1 MSRITDGPI
10 EGGDTLNAASL
21 NDRFA
26 SYTQTDLN
34 QFNHRDAAHDLPQFA
49 PTNWLL
55 THAQEQGI
63 GLNDWKHTSSVTVAG
78 QTAAVPVD
86 PHPIEDGA
94 GNASIMSFGSGL
106 TIANSEV
113 LRVYWNL
120 SAKATQGSNWN
131 AAGSLGYYSFRN
143 APNPDTKED
152 TWGGCWV
159 FYLEWDITSAAR
171 ANFEPVPGQGD
182 FKTTIGS
189 YRGEPLTDMESSSVM
204 PAGLRFANEPDNGL
218 LPNASLESSQR
229 WRGISGAWYYPR
241 TQPAALVVYGL
252 RVVVKGVMH
261 PYKASGVNYM
271 VHDVIYSNGAS
282 LAYNGGNLAVLK
294 HRVK

>member
-21 NDRFA
+21 NDRFS

-49 PTNWLL
+49 STNWLL
-55 THAQEQGI
+55 SHAQEQGI
-63 GLNDWKHTSSVTVAG
+63 GLNDWKHTSSVTVNG
-78 QTAAVPVD
+78 MTAMPAN
-86 PHPIEDGA
+86 PHAIEDGA

-120 SAKATQGSNWN
+120 SVKATQGSNWD
-131 AAGSLGYYSFRN
+131 AAGSLGYYSFSA
-143 APNPDTKED
+143 APSPDTKED

-171 ANFEPVPGQGD
+171 ANFVPVTGQGD

-189 YRGEPLTDMESSSVM
+189 YRGEPLTNMESSSVV
-204 PAGLRFANEPDNGL
+204 PAGLRYANTPDNGL
-218 LPNASLESSQR
+218 LPRASVASGQL

-261 PYKASGVNYM
+261 PYKASGTNYM
-271 VHDVIYSNGAS
+271 VHDTTYSNGAS

>member
-10 EGGDTLNAASL
+10 EGGDTLDAASL
-21 NDRFA
+21 NTRFA

-49 PTNWLL
+49 SSNWLL
-55 THAQEQGI
+55 SHAQEQGI
-63 GLNDWKHTSSVTVAG
+63 GLNNWKHSSSVTVNGMTTMPAN
-78 QTAAVPVD
+78 
-86 PHPIEDGA
+86 PHPIENGSGA
-94 GNASIMSFGSGL
+94 ASVMSFGSGL
-106 TIANSEV
+106 TIATGEV

-120 SAKATQGSNWN
+120 SVNATQGSNWN
-131 AAGSLGYYSFRN
+131 AAGSLGYYEFTN
-143 APNPDTKED
+143 APNPSTKAD

-171 ANFEPVPGQGD
+171 ANFVPVTGQGD

-189 YRGEPLTDMESSSVM
+189 YRGEPLTNMESSSVM
-204 PAGLRFANEPDNGL
+204 PAGLRFANDPTNL
-218 LPNASLESSQR
+218 IVANASRLSSQR
-229 WRGISGAWYYPR
+229 WRGISGAWFYPR
-241 TQPAALVVYGL
+241 TLGSLVVYGL

-261 PYKASGVNYM
+261 PYKASGTNYM
-271 VHDVIYSNGAS
+271 VHDTVYSNGAS